1 MSQIKVS
8 MFKEFTL
15 TFNQQEIAFDKIMTR
30 KMCGLLQLLVYNNTC
45 ISKEELID
53 ELWQDA
59 SNPLN
64 SLKQTIFR
72 LRMTLGEIECFQGM
86 NLITTIKN
94 GYKFADGF
102 ELVSDYKCADEYY
115 ARMLDQNISKKESV
129 SYAEKILSLY
139 KERFFVSDAANWST
153 QVRAY
158 YHNIYEKAF
167 ILICEEYIDTNRGQ
181 ELLPIIEKAIQ
192 MDEFYDDAYIYQ
204 MKAFMNLKEFNKAME
219 LYQHISELYERE
231 LGHSPSIHL
240 KSMYRVIT
248 SRDENVIDVVGLKKR
263 LNSISTKPSAMYCDY
278 DTFKYIYKVSLNNAR
293 RDNKEIFL
301 LLFQLDSKESDKR
314 QEQFIA
320 KLKKIMTGCLRSGD
334 VFSKINRT
342 QVIALLPCETVDN
355 GYMVIQRITSKFYK
369 NTNEKEV
376 RLHYFISPIMDFNEE
391 EFVA

>member
-1 MSQIKVS
+1 
-8 MFKEFTL
+8 
-15 TFNQQEIAFDKIMTR
+15 
-30 KMCGLLQLLVYNNTC
+30 
-45 ISKEELID
+45 
-53 ELWQDA
+53 
-59 SNPLN
+59 
-64 SLKQTIFR
+64 
-72 LRMTLGEIECFQGM
+72 
-86 NLITTIKN
+86 
-94 GYKFADGF
+94 
-102 ELVSDYKCADEYY
+102 
-115 ARMLDQNISKKESV
+115 
-129 SYAEKILSLY
+129 
-139 KERFFVSDAANWST
+139 
-153 QVRAY
+153 
-158 YHNIYEKAF
+158 
-167 ILICEEYIDTNRGQ
+167 
-181 ELLPIIEKAIQ
+181 
-192 MDEFYDDAYIYQ
+192 
-204 MKAFMNLKEFNKAME
+204 
-219 LYQHISELYERE
+219 
-231 LGHSPSIHL
+231 
-240 KSMYRVIT
+240 
-248 SRDENVIDVVGLKKR
+248 